1 MPTPK
6 IAAIGF
12 EIFSPDGSVAALEPQ
27 LRHHAEI
34 GTEAIELGVS
44 SLDAVAGGRLV
55 EDRVAALVRLTREF
69 PFTYT
74 VHGLVSS
81 NFMDPDTC
89 PRQLAAAEAML
100 TICERVGSKILVQ
113 HSGSLRAD
121 QPTARAGSE
130 ARETEA
136 LLSLAESARSH
147 GVRIAFENI
156 FTTAPG
162 EYRPTPSEVAS
173 RVATLG
179 HPNLVALIDVS
190 HAAIEST
197 HRGLDFRAELRA
209 MAPVA
214 GHLHIHDSFGQPAGR
229 TPFYYPAEA
238 TALGLGDLHL
248 PLGWG
253 DILWDEVAED
263 LSGVRP
269 GTVMILE
276 IGARYR
282 QDHAASLEKAREIA
296 ARIGARGAAD

>member
-27 LRHHAEI
+27 LRAHAEI

-44 SLDAVAGGRLV
+44 SLDIVAGGRLI
-55 EDRVAALVRLTREF
+55 ENRVAALESLVRRF
-69 PFTYT
+69 SFTYT

-81 NFMDPDTC
+81 NFMDPGTC
-89 PRQLAAAEAML
+89 ARQLAAAEAMVE
-100 TICERVGSKILVQ
+100 ICARVGSTILVQ

-121 QPTARAGSE
+121 QPADRAGAE

-136 LLSLAESARSH
+136 LMALAASAKRK
-147 GVRIAFENI
+147 GVRIALENI

-162 EYRPTPSEVAS
+162 EYRPTPSEVAM
-173 RVATLG
+173 RVAALD
-179 HPNLVALIDVS
+179 HPNLVATIDVS

-214 GHLHIHDSFGQPAGR
+214 GHLHIHDSFAQMAGR

-253 DILWDEVAED
+253 DIAWDDVAED
-263 LSGVRP
+263 LQAVRP
-269 GTVMILE
+269 DTVMILE

-282 QDHAASLEKAREIA
+282 EEHAASLEKARRIA
-296 ARIGARGAAD
+296 KSIERRADPA

>member
-12 EIFSPDGSVAALEPQ
+12 EVFSPDGSVAALEPQ
-27 LRHHAEI
+27 LRAHAEI

-44 SLDAVAGGRLV
+44 SLDIVAGGRLL
-55 EDRVAALVRLTREF
+55 EDRVAALESLVRAF
-69 PFTYT
+69 PFAYT

-81 NFMDPDTC
+81 NFMDPETRA
-89 PRQLAAAEAML
+89 RQVAAAEAML
-100 TICERVGSKILVQ
+100 EICERVGATILVQ

-121 QPTARAGSE
+121 QPADRAGAE
-130 ARETEA
+130 ARETET
-136 LLSLAESARSH
+136 LRRLADSAQRR
-147 GVRIAFENI
+147 GVRIALENI
-156 FTTAPG
+156 FTTGPG
-162 EYRPTPSEVAS
+162 QYRPTPSEVAA
-173 RVATLG
+173 RVAAIG
-179 HPNLVALIDVS
+179 HPHLVALIDVS

-197 HRGLDFRAELRA
+197 HRGLDLRAELRA

-214 GHLHIHDSFGQPAGR
+214 GHLHVHDSFAQPAGR

-253 DILWDEVAED
+253 DIRWGEVAAD
-263 LSGVRP
+263 LAGVLP

-282 QDHAASLEKAREIA
+282 QDHPASLAA
-296 ARIGARGAAD
+296 ARRIAGIIAERGGVE

>member
-1 MPTPK
+1 MPTPT

-27 LRHHAEI
+27 LRAHAEI

-44 SLDAVAGGRLV
+44 SLDIVAGGRLL
-55 EDRVAALVRLTREF
+55 EDRVAALVQLVRGF

-81 NFMDPDTC
+81 NFMDPETC
-89 PRQLAAAEAML
+89 ARQVAAAEAML
-100 TICERVGSKILVQ
+100 AICERVGSNILVQ
-113 HSGSLRAD
+113 HSGSLRHD
-121 QPTARAGSE
+121 QPADRSGAE
-130 ARETEA
+130 AREAEVLLA
-136 LLSLAESARSH
+136 LADKAKHH
-147 GVRIAFENI
+147 GVRIALENI
-156 FTTAPG
+156 FTSESG
-162 EYRPTPSEVAS
+162 QYRPTPSEVAA
-173 RVATLG
+173 RVRHLD

-190 HAAIEST
+190 HAYIEAT
-197 HRGLDFRAELRA
+197 YRGLDVRAELRA

-214 GHLHIHDSFGQPAGR
+214 GHLHIHDSFGQMAGR

-253 DILWDEVAED
+253 DIRWGEVAAD
-263 LSGVRP
+263 LATVLP

-282 QDHAASLEKAREIA
+282 QDHGASLAA
-296 ARIGARGAAD
+296 ARRIASIITERAATD